1 MAETTE
7 KIERTTWVPVAP
19 LVTIEKMFK
28 SAGITRDTF
37 TGQSLMLPS
46 VLHLTTNT
54 NLDNCKY
61 DYYDHNDCYFYEKGD
76 KNDYI
81 KGTRMIVQFGKF
93 TRDDFYFLREEVGT
107 FFKYEITIHGRK
119 MYIVI
124 SFTDYRKLVHEDRVY
139 LSSLPRV

>member
-7 KIERTTWVPVAP
+7 TIERTTWVPVAP
-19 LVTIEKMFK
+19 FVTIEEMFK

-37 TGQSLMLPS
+37 TGQGPVLPS
-46 VLHLTTNT
+46 VLRLTTNP
-54 NLDNCKY
+54 NLDKCKY
-61 DYYDHNDCYFYEKGD
+61 DFYDHDDCYFYEKGG
-76 KNDYI
+76 KKEYI
-81 KGTRMIVQFGKF
+81 KGTRMIVQFGKLS
-93 TRDDFYFLREEVGT
+93 RDDFYFLREEVGT

-124 SFTDYRKLVHEDRVY
+124 SYADYQKLVHDDRVY